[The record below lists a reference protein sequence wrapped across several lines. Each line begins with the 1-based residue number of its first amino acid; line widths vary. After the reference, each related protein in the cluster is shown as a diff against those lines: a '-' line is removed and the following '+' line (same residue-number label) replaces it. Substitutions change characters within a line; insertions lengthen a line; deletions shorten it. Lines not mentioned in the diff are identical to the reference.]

1 MILVANR
8 QILHRGVQ
16 YNVGDHIPM
25 TAEDI
30 PVIIEWIKVGSAY
43 LTDSSK
49 ESAKARPG
57 AARAGLGG
65 LADTGQRDI
74 FGDDLIGRVPRRTP
88 YGR

>member
-57 AARAGLGG
+57 AARAGLG
-65 LADTGQRDI
+65 LADTGQKDI

>member
-8 QILHRGVQ
+8 PILHGGVQ

-25 TAEDI
+25 IAEDI
-30 PVIIEWIKVGSAY
+30 PKIIEWIKVGSAY
-43 LTDSSK
+43 LADGRK
-49 ESAKARPG
+49 NSAKARPG

>member
-8 QILHRGVQ
+8 PILHGGVQ

>member
-30 PVIIEWIKVGSAY
+30 LVIIEWIKVGSAY
-43 LTDSSK
+43 LADGSK
-49 ESAKARPG
+49 KSAKAKPG
-57 AARAGLGG
+57 AARAGLRG
-65 LADTGQRDI
+65 LADAWQRDI
-74 FGDDLIGRVPRRTP
+74 FVDDLIGRVPRRTP